1 MNAAQRISAELR
13 DQVLAYKEP
22 VVVLDE
28 QGAVI
33 FGNGAWI
40 AFQRRNRVPAPYGIG
55 SQVAGFLPIDNST
68 AAGLYERAAV
78 EQGLS
83 EVLEGAQQIFCKEC
97 VSLCSTTQKQVR
109 YRLTVMPC
117 HFVDS
122 GLGAVIWS
130 EVVSGSCKRHR
141 FTLSTPPA
149 APV

>member
-1 MNAAQRISAELR
+1 MNAAQRISAQLR
-13 DQVLAYKEP
+13 DQLLAYKEP

-33 FGNGAWI
+33 FGNTAWI

-55 SQVAGFLPIDNST
+55 SRFECFLPIDCST

-97 VSLCSTTQKQVR
+97 VSLCSSTPKQVR
-109 YRLTVMPC
+109 YKLTVTPC
-117 HFVDS
+117 QFVDS
-122 GLGAVIWS
+122 GLGAIIWS

-141 FTLSTPPA
+141 FTLSPPPA
-149 APV
+149 TSA